1 MKLVDVKLNTYIDS
15 NKEIKKKDPYFK
27 IAHIVRI
34 AKSKSF
40 RNAKIKNIEDK
51 IPDFTNLAI
60 SASLNAKINEFK
72 GEIPKITNFATTAAL
87 TTVENKIPNF
97 SGLVRQVHY
106 DAKISEMKNKYFT
119 TFYHN
124 KFSSDDKV
132 AEITHK
138 NLVNESNLNKK
149 IKK

>member
-1 MKLVDVKLNTYIDS
+1 MQ
-15 NKEIKKKDPYFK
+15 KKNQ
-27 IAHIVRI
+27 RE
-34 AKSKSF
+34 F

-60 SASLNAKINEFK
+60 SASLNAKRNEFK
-72 GEIPKITNFATTAAL
+72 GEIPNITNLATTAAL

-119 TFYHN
+119 TSYHN
-124 KFSSDDKV
+124 KFLSDDKV

-138 NLVNESNLNKK
+138 KLVNESNLNKK
-149 IKK
+149 LKNNKKKATKAELESEQDKIVKLQT